1 MGAKHKVKV
10 FVDHANL
17 TYYRH
22 PQKVN
27 HWVTQYIATLAD
39 YDIDLV
45 HRAGKLNKADALS
58 RQPDYNDGQED
69 NADVTALP
77 DVLFI
82 CHLEMI
88 DVHTQIQEWHT
99 AHDASTLH
107 PALALIDGVGYH
119 STKIFVPEDL
129 DLQHELLRVY
139 HDTISAGHPG
149 VASTLASL
157 E

>member
-88 DVHTQIQEWHT
+88 DVHT
-99 AHDASTLH
+99 
-107 PALALIDGVGYH
+107 
-119 STKIFVPEDL
+119 
-129 DLQHELLRVY
+129 
-139 HDTISAGHPG
+139 
-149 VASTLASL
+149 
-157 E
+157 